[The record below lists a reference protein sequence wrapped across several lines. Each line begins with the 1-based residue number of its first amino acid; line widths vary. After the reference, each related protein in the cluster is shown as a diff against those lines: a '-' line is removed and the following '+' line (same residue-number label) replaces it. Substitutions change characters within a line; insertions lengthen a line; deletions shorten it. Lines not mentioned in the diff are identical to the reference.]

1 MTEGSTFTAIRLDN
15 IRDVLL
21 EIAQGNLIK
30 KIVILKQNDDLESIE
45 VLINIIVD
53 EWRQRILQ
61 LPFHKPSESKK
72 FINHFQIILNKKLQI
87 IDTDNRFPDFI
98 GIDSK
103 SFYGKKII
111 EIIDPDTL
119 QDFTSHLN
127 NINNK
132 IVNFSDS
139 PTLTL
144 LGIPFLYSINQS
156 SIANHYLVNLYQIQL
171 NFKHFN
177 NGIRRNTSEII
188 KLEQKKRYYDI
199 VKEIKEYIDQQPLYE
214 LIQLKKL
221 CLKFGINSFQLKTGF
236 QELYQTSVYAYFL
249 TLRMKHA
256 YLLIE
261 TCSFSLKEIS
271 QMVGYS
277 HYSTF
282 SAQFYKLFKIRPRE
296 LRKEAVFG
304 NDLGSGE

>member
-1 MTEGSTFTAIRLDN
+1 MTEDTTFTARRWENL
-15 IRDVLL
+15 RDVLL
-21 EIAQGNLIK
+21 EIAQGNLSK
-30 KIVILKQNDDLESIE
+30 KIGVLKHNDDLESIE
-45 VLINIIVD
+45 ILVNIIVD

-61 LPFHKPSESKK
+61 LPFLKPTDSKK

-87 IDTDNRFPDFI
+87 IESDNRFPDFI
-98 GIDSK
+98 GIDLK
-103 SFYGKKII
+103 SFYRMNII
-111 EIIDPDTL
+111 EIIDTDAL
-119 QDFTSHLN
+119 QNFESQLN
-127 NINNK
+127 NINNEV
-132 IVNFSDS
+132 VNFSDS
-139 PTLTL
+139 PTVTL
-144 LGIPFLYSINQS
+144 LGIPFLFNINHS
-156 SIANHYLVNLYQIQL
+156 SIANNYLVNLYQIQL
-171 NFKHFN
+171 NIKHFN
-177 NGIRRNTSEII
+177 NGIRRNTSEMI

-199 VKEIKEYIDQQPLYE
+199 VKEIKEYIDHQPLYE
-214 LIQLKKL
+214 LIQLKKI

-236 QELYQTSVYAYFL
+236 QDLYQTSVYDYFL

-296 LRKEAVFG
+296 LRKEAILG
-304 NDLGSGE
+304 NDIGNRE